1 MLGNFR
7 DVIYLL
13 ESKHM
18 KEIPGWKHLLLG
30 HYHHDPSLELST
42 HIVGIVGAV
51 GHSRSF
57 MASCSLLNILL
68 SAFYYSSKGL
78 KHKSYYIT
86 ELKK

>member
-18 KEIPGWKHLLLG
+18 KEISGWKHLLLG
-30 HYHHDPSLELST
+30 HYHHDPFLELST

-57 MASCSLLNILL
+57 ISSFTRSFMASCFLLNILL
-68 SAFYYSSKGL
+68 SAF
-78 KHKSYYIT
+78 T
-86 ELKK
+86 TVARA